1 MYFNLNIMNIEKMSS
16 RDKKKE
22 RKRKKKEKVN
32 ETVTPNKSSWIRS
45 YCFDLFQ
52 FWFL

>member
-1 MYFNLNIMNIEKMSS
+1 MNIEKMSS

-32 ETVTPNKSSWIRS
+32 ETVTPNKSS
-45 YCFDLFQ
+45 
-52 FWFL
+52 